1 MKDPGL
7 ALFIRFA
14 WPVER
19 MLIVRKEKLANI
31 PAQPVLLRCA
41 CQNQNRNLGRNRNPV
56 KRMLIVRQDNFALS
70 PFHGSLENACQSQN
84 HPSQVTYLDY
94 AFVIYSYY
102 STVGIYNTCIFLFI
116 AVEAVCED
124 HIPDTVTCPT
134 NPLNGKPLSCDDI
147 DMGLSE
153 FGIPKSTICKNPISK
168 IIQLGDNPIGCI
180 GGGNVEDY
188 CRKTCSNCGINI
200 LLSLRQIKKLY

>member
-1 MKDPGL
+1 MRL
-7 ALFIRFA
+7 LFTHSF
-14 WPVER
+14 
-19 MLIVRKEKLANI
+19 
-31 PAQPVLLRCA
+31 
-41 CQNQNRNLGRNRNPV
+41 
-56 KRMLIVRQDNFALS
+56 
-70 PFHGSLENACQSQN
+70 
-84 HPSQVTYLDY
+84 
-94 AFVIYSYY
+94 Y

-200 LLSLRQIKKLY
+200 LLLLRQIKQLYFKYDDNN